1 MLCVASSSIA
11 AILLPGGRTTHSRF
25 RIPIDLHEDSIC
37 LVSLNLSLGKLLRET
52 VLIIWDEV
60 PIQYYY
66 CFESVYRMLQDVC
79 GSDSLFGG
87 LPFIASG
94 DFVQILLVVL

>member
-25 RIPIDLHEDSIC
+25 WILIDLYEDLIC

-52 VLIIWDEV
+52 VLII
-60 PIQYYY
+60 
-66 CFESVYRMLQDVC
+66 
-79 GSDSLFGG
+79 
-87 LPFIASG
+87 
-94 DFVQILLVVL
+94 